1 MKRFSRLKYKLAPQT
16 KIYDSMRAKWRPFI
30 MFNQFSNFRSKVC
43 NTDMYGLRYNSI
55 KHAKKQSVI
64 DTIKEGK
71 KVGLILGNS
80 MAFGEGATS
89 DETTISS
96 FLSKFSN
103 YHFLNFCGRGFS
115 GLQEITNYLLLCHKI
130 NNLKKIIVISG
141 LNDSFLP
148 FHINQNKNDR
158 YLTAIH
164 GYKLFDKNME
174 NQSLG
179 WKKRILKNMFL
190 LNEKTKKE
198 KLLKFSN
205 SRKKKILSEIIK
217 RNFQLLNLISNK
229 SKIDITF
236 VLQPVGSWCKKSRS
250 IEEKALFKEENQNP
264 YLKNL
269 YSYVNKKN
277 YLIMRKLILR
287 ETKKY
292 KIKFFDSNDFLD
304 QKKFDRKWF
313 FVSNFHVNDEC
324 NKIISNE
331 LKERFLK

>member
-1 MKRFSRLKYKLAPQT
+1 MTKLRLML
-16 KIYDSMRAKWRPFI
+16 I
-30 MFNQFSNFRSKVC
+30 
-43 NTDMYGLRYNSI
+43 TD
-55 KHAKKQSVI
+55 A
-64 DTIKEGK
+64 IKEGK

-96 FLSKFSN
+96 FLSRFSN
-103 YHFLNFCGRGFS
+103 YYFLNFCGRGFS

-148 FHINQNKNDR
+148 FHINQNKSDK

-190 LNEKTKKE
+190 LSEKNNKE
-198 KLLKFSN
+198 KLFKFSSSN
-205 SRKKKILSEIIK
+205 KKKILSEIIK

-229 SKIDITF
+229 SKVDITF
-236 VLQPVGSWCKKSRS
+236 VLQPVGSWCKKLRS
-250 IEEKALFKEENQNP
+250 KEEKALFEEENQNP

-269 YSYVNKKN
+269 YSYVNKQN
-277 YLIMRKLILR
+277 YLIMKTLILK
-287 ETKKY
+287 ESKKN
-292 KIKFFDSNDFLD
+292 KINFFDSNDFLD
-304 QKKFDRKWF
+304 QKKFYHKWLF
-313 FVSNFHVNDEC
+313 LSNFHVNDEC
-324 NKIISNE
+324 NKLLS
-331 LKERFLK
+331 KEIQKRFLK